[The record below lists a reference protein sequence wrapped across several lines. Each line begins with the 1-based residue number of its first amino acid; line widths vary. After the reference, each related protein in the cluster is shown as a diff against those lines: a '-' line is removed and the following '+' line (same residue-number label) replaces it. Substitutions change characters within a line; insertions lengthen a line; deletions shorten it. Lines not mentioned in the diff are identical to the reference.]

1 MQENKVLPMKVPF
14 VIHLI
19 ILINLASTI
28 KAENLLT
35 PIGAEKRGN
44 LDGSIPEWTGGLVD
58 IPKAYNKKKPD
69 ILPNPFAKEQP
80 SYKITHTNIQ
90 TYRHL
95 LSDGHATLLAENP
108 ESYVINVYPTHRSAG
123 YPESIYQATT
133 DNKDN
138 VRLNIGGSGLANYQN
153 GVPFKQAKSA
163 LEVIWNHVTRYRGK
177 SIRRKAASA
186 TVQEDGRYTLI
197 KSVGQVSFSHSL
209 KGADSN
215 TLFYLKSRIIEPAR
229 MAGDILLVHETFDQ
243 LQEPRKAWVYSAS
256 QRRVRRVPDFAYD
269 SAMPFTDGFVVSDQV
284 DMFNGAPDRYDWKLL
299 GKKELLIPY
308 NNYQLHSK
316 EVRYKDLLTVG
327 HIDPQYLRFEK
338 HRVWVIEANL
348 KQNAR
353 HIYGKR
359 VFYIDEDTWQI
370 SVIDYFDGHNK
381 LWRMGEAYA
390 LYYYQEKIPL
400 YAFEAIYDL
409 QSKRYVVLGMSN
421 EERKSLD
428 FSAKAKRRDYTPTAL
443 RREGR

>member
-1 MQENKVLPMKVPF
+1 MKYPF
-14 VIHLI
+14 FIHLI
-19 ILINLASTI
+19 VLATMASALN
-28 KAENLLT
+28 AEDGLT
-35 PIGAEKRGN
+35 PIGAEKQGN
-44 LDGSIPEWTGGLVD
+44 MDGSIPEWTGGLAD
-58 IPKAYNKKKPD
+58 IPKGYNKKKPD
-69 ILPNPFAKEQP
+69 VLPNPFAGEQP
-80 SYKITHTNIQ
+80 SYQISHKNLQ

-95 LSDGHATLLAENP
+95 LSDGHATLLADNP

-123 YPESIYQATT
+123 YPDSIYQATAENT
-133 DNKDN
+133 GNIS
-138 VRLNIGGSGLANYQN
+138 LNEGGSGLENYQN

-163 LEVIWNHVTRYRGK
+163 LEVIWNHITRYRGD
-177 SIRRKAASA
+177 SIRRKVASA
-186 TVQEDGRYTLI
+186 TIQEDGRYTLI
-197 KSVGQVSFSHSL
+197 KSEGQVSFSHSL

-215 TLFYLKSRIIEPAR
+215 TLFYIKSRIVEPTR
-229 MAGDILLVHETFDQ
+229 MAGDVLLVHETFDQ
-243 LQEPRKAWVYSAS
+243 LKDSRKAWVYSAS
-256 QRRVRRVPDFAYD
+256 QRRVRRAPDFAYD
-269 SAMPFTDGFVVSDQV
+269 SPMPFADGFVVADQI
-284 DMFNGAPDRYDWKLL
+284 DMFNGAPDRYEWKLL

-308 NNYQLHSK
+308 NNYHLYSK
-316 EVRYKDLLTVG
+316 KIRYKDLLKVG
-327 HIDPQYLRFEK
+327 HIDPLYVRFEK

-348 KQNAR
+348 KKNAR

-370 SVIDYFDGHNK
+370 SVIDYFDGHNQ

-390 LYYYQEKIPL
+390 LYFYQEEIPL

-428 FSAKAKRRDYTPTAL
+428 FGIKAKRRDYTPNAI